1 MASMGMVIDLAA
13 RRQQRLGQQ
22 TGENAAVTRL
32 DSAIAV
38 LDPLLKGTGPHPA
51 STSFAETELLAITGA
66 ISMGKL
72 DEAASRAEH
81 LAVRLRDISR
91 HA

>member
-1 MASMGMVIDLAA
+1 
-13 RRQQRLGQQ
+13 
-22 TGENAAVTRL
+22 
-32 DSAIAV
+32 
-38 LDPLLKGTGPHPA
+38 
-51 STSFAETELLAITGA
+51 LLAITGA

-81 LAVRLRDISR
+81 LAQRLRDISR